1 MLRETTRVRRERSR
15 STTKWLLALAV
26 GASLTVAAVEARA
39 QEPTE
44 ADEEKARDLYM
55 EAEELAKAGE
65 WQKAA
70 DTYEQAYY
78 LVPGKHGFAY
88 KVGHAAWEAGDCVRA
103 DKYMSHYRTY
113 ADTSK
118 HPEFAA
124 EADRV
129 LNEIEFKGCAVE
141 PEPDETEASK
151 KGCRIASEPSP
162 LALGIFVLSIVA
174 LSRRRS

>member
-1 MLRETTRVRRERSR
+1 MLRRNKRARRERSS
-15 STTKWLLALAV
+15 STTRWLIALGV
-26 GASLTVAAVEARA
+26 GASLALAAGEARA
-39 QEPTE
+39 QEPSEDDT
-44 ADEEKARDLYM
+44 AKARDLYM
-55 EAEELAKAGE
+55 EAEELAKAGD

-78 LVPGKHGFAY
+78 LTPGKHGFAY
-88 KVGHAAWEAGDCVRA
+88 KVGQAAWEAGDCVRA
-103 DKYMSHYRTY
+103 EKYMSHYRTY

-151 KGCRIASEPSP
+151 KGCNIAPEPSP
-162 LALGIFVLSIVA
+162 FALGIFVLSIVA